1 MLDLT
6 GLLPAKGTPDTPN
19 LATTPMLVGGG
30 GGGGGGGGAGQAAGL
45 AEEGGSGGGV
55 EVADGANG
63 LVC

>member
-45 AEEGGSGGGV
+45 AEEGGGV
-55 EVADGANG
+55 EVAAGANG
-63 LVC
+63 LAC

>member
-30 GGGGGGGGAGQAAGL
+30 GGGGGGGAGQAAGL

-63 LVC
+63 LSC